1 MSNSTALAAVTATL
15 RFILQQGITTDNN
28 QPELN
33 HTKVTTLPPDKAR
46 TGVTGNQL
54 NLFLYQVL
62 PNAAWRN
69 RDMPR
74 QVQPGETGMPPLPLN
89 LYYLITAFGLD
100 DDPTQL
106 LSHQVL
112 GKAMSLLHD
121 HSVLSA
127 SDIQSATSGALS
139 DCDLDKQIERVRIT
153 LQPLSVEDISK
164 LWTGFATQY
173 RLSAAYEVA
182 VALIESTQASRT
194 PLPVL
199 TRGDKD
205 TGVSALPSL
214 IPPYP
219 ALDNIVF
226 DNKQTSARLGER
238 LLLNG
243 HHLDGSNLDVQF
255 DHPLWPN
262 PDEITPETSNPTPTA
277 LQVVVKI
284 PIVPA
289 SWPAGFYTVA
299 VLVQRPNETY
309 RRVTNQLSFPLAPS
323 ISIAPT
329 SAPPGD
335 ITFTVTVSPDVLP
348 EQRAALLLGDREILA
363 DDHKTQTGTL
373 TFQAASVAAGE
384 YYVRLRVDG
393 VDSIL
398 VDRTQQPPI
407 FDKDKTQK
415 VSVK

>member
-15 RFILQQGITTDNN
+15 QFILHQGITTDNN

-46 TGVTGNQL
+46 TGNTGNQL

-89 LYYLITAFGLD
+89 LYYLITAFGSD
-100 DDPTQL
+100 DDTIQPF
-106 LSHQVL
+106 SHRVL

-127 SDIQSATSGALS
+127 SDIQSATSGALPE
-139 DCDLDKQIERVRIT
+139 CDLDKQIERVRIT

-199 TRGDKD
+199 TRGEKD
-205 TGVSALPSL
+205 AGVSAQPSL

-219 ALDNIVF
+219 TLDNIVF
-226 DNKQTSARLGER
+226 DNKQTSARLGE
-238 LLLNG
+238 LLTLNG
-243 HHLDGSNLDVQF
+243 HHLDGTNLGVQF
-255 DHPLWPN
+255 DHPLWAN
-262 PDEITPETSNPTPTA
+262 PVEIPLPPGTTPAPTA

-299 VLVQRPNETY
+299 VLVQGPNDTY

-323 ISIAPT
+323 IGIAPT
-329 SAPPGD
+329 SAPAGD

-373 TFQAASVAAGE
+373 TFQATSVAKGD

-398 VDRTQQPPI
+398 VDRTKQPPV
-407 FDKDKTQK
+407 FDSAQK
-415 VSVK
+415 VSAT

>member
-1 MSNSTALAAVTATL
+1 LSNSTALAAVTATL
-15 RFILQQGITTDNN
+15 QFILHQGITTDKN
-28 QPELN
+28 QPELGD
-33 HTKVTTLPPDKAR
+33 TRVTALPPDKAR
-46 TGVTGNQL
+46 AGLTTNQL

-89 LYYLITAFGLD
+89 LYYLITAFGLND
-100 DDPTQL
+100 DLTQPF
-106 LSHQVL
+106 SHQVL

-127 SDIQSATSGALS
+127 SDIQSATSGALPE
-139 DCDLDKQIERVRIT
+139 CDLDKQIERVRIT

-199 TRGDKD
+199 TRSKND

-219 ALDNIVF
+219 ALDDIVF
-226 DNKQTSARLGER
+226 AKNQTSARLGEL

-243 HHLDGSNLDVQF
+243 HHLDGTNLEVQF
-255 DHPLWPN
+255 NHPLWAN
-262 PDEITPETSNPTPTA
+262 PDEIPPETSNPTPTA
-277 LQVVVKI
+277 LQVGVKI
-284 PIVPA
+284 PAAPA
-289 SWPAGFYTVA
+289 TWPAGFYTVA
-299 VLVQRPNETY
+299 FLVQGPNDTY
-309 RRVTNQLSFPLAPS
+309 QRVTNQLSFPLAPS

-329 SAPPGD
+329 SAPAGD

-348 EQRAALLLGDREILA
+348 EQRAALLLGDSEILA
-363 DDHKTQTGTL
+363 DDHKTQTGAL
-373 TFQAASVAAGE
+373 TFQATNVAPGD

-398 VDRTQQPPI
+398 VDRTKQPPV
-407 FDKDKTQK
+407 FDSTQM
-415 VSVK
+415 VKAT